1 MWPILQISQHIAGK
15 IPVFIRMGTSM
26 LHSSDKR
33 KASLAAHK
41 DGEGEICR
49 GCKIS
54 FTMLTIL
61 DKIKSKHISL
71 HFNCMTVY
79 CTLDIVSSHLQRQIY
94 VEKEEKDNQ
103 QNYEHLCF
111 PVTTSGE
118 MVLKK
123 CNVYTYIFHTTIW
136 GNYKIILKPEVLGVN
151 CILKQLWRN

>member
-1 MWPILQISQHIAGK
+1 MLQITQHIAGK

-33 KASLAAHK
+33 KASLAAPK

-54 FTMLTIL
+54 FTVLSIL
-61 DKIKSKHISL
+61 DKIKGKHISL

-111 PVTTSGE
+111 SVTTSQE
-118 MVLKK
+118 MVLK
-123 CNVYTYIFHTTIW
+123 NAMYIHIYFIQQSEE
-136 GNYKIILKPEVLGVN
+136 IIKLF
-151 CILKQLWRN
+151 